1 MVSRSPN
8 VAPHDGSAP
17 IQIKDIRSLRVLL
30 LQPKSSE
37 GEELWQHLNRIGCQ
51 VQTNWPPP
59 AEIPANIDVVF
70 AFIRPL
76 VEGGITWNWNADDP
90 PAVLIAI
97 VDYENPIIVEK
108 VLRLRAQAVIG
119 LPLRT
124 FGILAN
130 ILLSVN
136 NHRREERLR
145 IRVERLSAK
154 LKAHRDI
161 DKAKEILMATNK
173 VSEQVAYETLREQA
187 MNKRTTIEAIALAI
201 INASDVLK
209 LPVKETVD
217 VA

>member
-8 VAPHDGSAP
+8 SPNERSAP
-17 IQIKDIRSLRVLL
+17 ILIKDLRHLRVLL

-59 AEIPANIDVVF
+59 AEIPANTDVVF
-70 AFIRPL
+70 VFVRPI
-76 VEGGITWNWNADDP
+76 VEGDIVLNWNADDP

-130 ILLSVN
+130 LLLSVN
-136 NHRREERLR
+136 NHRREQRLR
-145 IRVERLSAK
+145 LRVERMDAK

-161 DKAKEILMATNK
+161 DKAKAILMAANN

-187 MNKRTTIEAIALAI
+187 MNKRTTIEAIAMAVITARDL
-201 INASDVLK
+201 L
-209 LPVKETVD
+209 
-217 VA
+217 

>member
-1 MVSRSPN
+1 MVSRSSQSSN
-8 VAPHDGSAP
+8 EGSTP
-17 IQIKDIRSLRVLL
+17 ILIKDLRTLRVLL
-30 LQPKSSE
+30 LQPESSE

-59 AEIPANIDVVF
+59 AEIPPNTDVVF
-70 AFIRPL
+70 VFLRPI
-76 VEGGITWNWNADDP
+76 VEGDIVLNWDADDP

-130 ILLSVN
+130 VLLSVN
-136 NHRREERLR
+136 NHRREKRLR
-145 IRVERLSAK
+145 LRVERMGAK

-161 DKAKEILMATNK
+161 DKAKSILMAAHK

-187 MNKRTTIEAIALAI
+187 MNKRTTIEAIAMAV
-201 INASDVLK
+201 INASDL
-209 LPVKETVD
+209 L
-217 VA
+217 

>member
-1 MVSRSPN
+1 M
-8 VAPHDGSAP
+8 
-17 IQIKDIRSLRVLL
+17 IKDLRTLRVLL

-37 GEELWQHLNRIGCQ
+37 GEELWQHLIRIGCQ
-51 VQTNWPPP
+51 VQTSWPPP
-59 AEIPANIDVVF
+59 SVIPHNIDVVF
-70 AFIRPL
+70 AFLRPII
-76 VEGGITWNWNADDP
+76 EGDIVWNWNADDP

-145 IRVERLSAK
+145 ARVERLTAK

-161 DKAKEILMATNK
+161 DKAKGILMITNK
-173 VSEQVAYETLREQA
+173 MTEQVAYATLREQA
-187 MNKRTTIEAIALAI
+187 MNKRTTIEAMALAI
-201 INASDVLK
+201 INASDLLK
-209 LPVKETVD
+209 LQMPQTTD
-217 VA
+217 FAS

>member
-1 MVSRSPN
+1 MVSRSPHSPN
-8 VAPHDGSAP
+8 ERSAP
-17 IQIKDIRSLRVLL
+17 ILIKDLRHLRVLL

-59 AEIPANIDVVF
+59 AEIPANTDVVF
-70 AFIRPL
+70 VFVRPI
-76 VEGGITWNWNADDP
+76 VEGDIVLNWNADDP

-130 ILLSVN
+130 LLLSVN
-136 NHRREERLR
+136 NHRREQRLR
-145 IRVERLSAK
+145 LRVERMDAK

-161 DKAKEILMATNK
+161 DKAKAILMAANN

-187 MNKRTTIEAIALAI
+187 MNKRTTIEAIAMAVITARDL
-201 INASDVLK
+201 L
-209 LPVKETVD
+209 
-217 VA
+217 

>member
-1 MVSRSPN
+1 M
-8 VAPHDGSAP
+8 
-17 IQIKDIRSLRVLL
+17 

-59 AEIPANIDVVF
+59 AEIPANTDVVF
-70 AFIRPL
+70 VFVRPI
-76 VEGGITWNWNADDP
+76 VEGDIVLNWNADDP

-130 ILLSVN
+130 LLLSVN
-136 NHRREERLR
+136 NHRREQRLR
-145 IRVERLSAK
+145 LRVERMDAK

-161 DKAKEILMATNK
+161 DKAKAILMAANN

-187 MNKRTTIEAIALAI
+187 MNKRTTIEAIAMAVITARDL
-201 INASDVLK
+201 L
-209 LPVKETVD
+209 
-217 VA
+217 

>member
-1 MVSRSPN
+1 MVSSSSNASNERST
-8 VAPHDGSAP
+8 P
-17 IQIKDIRSLRVLL
+17 ILIKDLRNLRVLL

-51 VQTNWPPP
+51 VQTSWPPP
-59 AEIPANIDVVF
+59 TEIPPNTDVVF
-70 AFIRPL
+70 VFVRPI
-76 VEGGITWNWNADDP
+76 VEGDIVLNWNAEDP

-97 VDYENPIIVEK
+97 VDYENPLIVEK

-130 ILLSVN
+130 VLLSVN

-145 IRVERLSAK
+145 MRVERMSAR

-161 DKAKEILMATNK
+161 DKAKAILMAANN

-187 MNKRTTIEAIALAI
+187 MNKRTTIEAIAMAV
-201 INASDVLK
+201 INASDL
-209 LPVKETVD
+209 L
-217 VA
+217 

>member
-1 MVSRSPN
+1 MVSRSPHSPN
-8 VAPHDGSAP
+8 ERSAP
-17 IQIKDIRSLRVLL
+17 ILIKDLRNLRVLL

-59 AEIPANIDVVF
+59 AEIPANTDVVF
-70 AFIRPL
+70 VFVRPI
-76 VEGGITWNWNADDP
+76 VEGDIVLNWNADDP

-130 ILLSVN
+130 LLLSVN
-136 NHRREERLR
+136 NHRREQRLR
-145 IRVERLSAK
+145 LRVERMDAK

-161 DKAKEILMATNK
+161 DKAKAILMAANN

-187 MNKRTTIEAIALAI
+187 MNKRTTIEAIAMAVITARDL
-201 INASDVLK
+201 L
-209 LPVKETVD
+209 
-217 VA
+217 